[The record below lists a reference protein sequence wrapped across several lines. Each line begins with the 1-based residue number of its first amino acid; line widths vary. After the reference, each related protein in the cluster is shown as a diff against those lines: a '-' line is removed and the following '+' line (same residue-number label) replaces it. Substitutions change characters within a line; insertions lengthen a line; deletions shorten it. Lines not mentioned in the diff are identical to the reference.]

1 LAHPFSAA
9 IVAIAF
15 MDHMY
20 KLHGLLKKSSQ
31 IMTKYSI
38 VSSGSNCSLSLVPL
52 WAWVRPTILKLTD
65 RRNVLTSALKD
76 ICDVLL
82 THALRSGFSG

>member
-52 WAWVRPTILKLTD
+52 
-65 RRNVLTSALKD
+65 
-76 ICDVLL
+76 
-82 THALRSGFSG
+82 